1 MSMLMNLSL
10 PLIVVSMML
19 YYGAEAAFAVAN
31 IMV

>member
-10 PLIVVSMML
+10 PLIVASMVL
-19 YYGAEAAFAVAN
+19 YYGSEAAFAVAN